1 MPEAHVARDEAVLYH
16 ADAVHPTHNTRCTR
30 AWCAVGQGRPLPTVS
45 GRERVNFNAA
55 LNAYVSTQ
63 VQLDETSRV
72 NAQGTR
78 HLYEQLLAAHPDK
91 ARTHVVCDNAR
102 YHKNK
107 DLRAWLADQP
117 IHQVSLPFYSPNLNL
132 IERCWKYLRQK
143 GVNTTFYR
151 TKGQFRTAVLGFFD
165 QLPGFGADLA
175 PLLSR
180 KFYILDAQLTS

>member
-1 MPEAHVARDEAVLYH
+1 M
-16 ADAVHPTHNTRCTR
+16 
-30 AWCAVGQGRPLPTVS
+30 GQGRPLLTVS

-55 LNAYVSTQ
+55 PNAYVPTQ

-78 HLYEQLLAAHPDK
+78 RLYEQLLAVHPDK
-91 ARTHVVCDNAR
+91 TRTHVVCDNAR

-117 IHQVSLPFYSPNLNL
+117 ICQVFLPFYSPNLNL
-132 IERCWKYLRQK
+132 IERCWKHLRQK

-151 TKGQFRTAVLGFFD
+151 TKGQFCTAVLGFFNR
-165 QLPGFGADLA
+165 LSEFGADLTS
-175 PLLSR
+175 LLSR
-180 KFYILDAQLTS
+180 KLYILDAQLTS